1 MRQLINKLIG
11 KSERPLSRD
20 AYWSL
25 WRIESLLDDL
35 EDAHERVSGL
45 IGGYSGDYLSAEE
58 FAASL
63 RQEIEHLKTQEFP
76 DLTNVWLWFAP
87 TGAWDDFVGV
97 DKSGLGDRIF
107 EQASLWKRKERK
119 PVANKS

>member
-1 MRQLINKLIG
+1 MKQLLDRLFG
-11 KSERPLSRD
+11 KSQRPRSRD
-20 AYWSL
+20 EYWSY

-35 EDAHERVSGL
+35 EDAHKKVSL
-45 IGGYSGDYLSAEE
+45 LTGGYSGDILSAEE
-58 FAASL
+58 FAKSL
-63 RQEIEHLKTQEFP
+63 RQEIDNLKTQEFP

-107 EQASLWKRKERK
+107 EQAALWKRKERK